1 MNGFMNF
8 ENQLAIVIGAS
19 SNIGKQVA
27 TSLLKQGAKVILLDN
42 DKELLFELY
51 IQLKSKF
58 EYKVYF
64 FEFDITDKWQVFQFL
79 DMVEQDFGPINKL
92 VNCSDSLSLES
103 IENKTAFN
111 KQSNFYQCPLQAIAK
126 KMAKQNSSSIVT
138 IESQP
143 KDNFKQSISR
153 FIQELNAFGVRFNIL
168 SSKIINSKMPVE
180 KMIEF
185 ESKIS
190 NTIIYLLSDK
200 AKHISMQSLTFNG
213 YPEIKSIK

>member
-1 MNGFMNF
+1 MKQMSF
-8 ENQLAIVIGAS
+8 ENQVAIVIGAS

-27 TSLLKQGAKVILLDN
+27 TELLKQGAKVILLDSE
-42 DKELLFELY
+42 KEQLFELY
-51 IQLKSKF
+51 MQLRSKF
-58 EYKVYF
+58 ENKVFF

-79 DMVEQDFGPINKL
+79 DMVEQDFGPINNL
-92 VNCSDSLSLES
+92 VNCSDLLALES
-103 IENKTAFN
+103 IK
-111 KQSNFYQCPLQAIAK
+111 SNNSKSNQPKYYLSTLEAIAK

-153 FIQELNAFGVRFNIL
+153 FIEVLNAFGVRFNIL
-168 SSKIINSKMPVE
+168 SSKIINSQIPVY
-180 KMIEF
+180 KMIDF

-200 AKHISMQSLTFNG
+200 AKHINMQSLTFNG